1 MLTNRREGDRG
12 WAIGDRQSP
21 WHALVTLMLATS
33 QMARHLLTIRYPLSP
48 IAFVPIRHLL
58 SPIPFLL
65 LTFTAFAADND
76 YRLGA
81 GDLIRVSVFGAPD
94 LSAELRVSE
103 SGNITYPLVG
113 PLSVAGRSPAQVE
126 AMIGAHLVEGGFV
139 RDPQVSLLVVEYRS
153 QQVSVLGHV
162 VKPGQYSLQ
171 SASTLLSLLAEA
183 GGPINDEA
191 ADFATI
197 MRKDGTKTTVD
208 LAALFNGDPK
218 QNAPVRGGDTIYVPR
233 APQFYVY
240 GEVQK
245 PGMYRLERNMT
256 VSRAISAGGGLT
268 ARGSERRVVVK
279 RRNAKGE
286 EETYSVKGS
295 DLLQADDVLLVKEG
309 FF

>member
-1 MLTNRREGDRG
+1 MLTSRKEGDTR
-12 WAIGDRQSP
+12 WRIGDSRKR
-21 WHALVTLMLATS
+21 WRAYVHTLLA
-33 QMARHLLTIRYPLSP
+33 ARRFLTIPHRLSP
-48 IAFVPIRHLL
+48 IAF
-58 SPIPFLL
+58 LL
-65 LTFTAFAADND
+65 LTCLTFGAAAADSD

-81 GDLIRVSVFGAPD
+81 GDLVRVSVFGAPD
-94 LSAELRVSE
+94 LSAEVRVSE
-103 SGNITYPLVG
+103 SGNISYPLVG
-113 PLSVAGRSPAQVE
+113 QLSVAGRSPAQVE

-139 RDPQVSLLVVEYRS
+139 RDPQVSLLVLEYRS

-171 SASTLLSLLAEA
+171 SASTVLSLLAEA

-191 ADFATI
+191 ADFATV
-197 MRKDGTKTTVD
+197 MRKDGTKATID

-218 QNAPVRGGDTIYVPR
+218 QNVPITGGATIYVPR

-286 EETYSVKGS
+286 EQIFSVEGS

>member
-1 MLTNRREGDRG
+1 M
-12 WAIGDRQSP
+12 
-21 WHALVTLMLATS
+21 H
-33 QMARHLLTIRYPLSP
+33 IRL
-48 IAFVPIRHLL
+48 
-58 SPIPFLL
+58 FLL
-65 LTFTAFAADND
+65 ALIGWFAVGGAAAADND

-81 GDLIRVSVFGAPD
+81 GDLLRISVFGSPD

-113 PLSVAGRSPAQVE
+113 AISVAGRSPAQVE
-126 AMIGAHLVEGGFV
+126 AMISAHLVEGGFL
-139 RDPQVSLLVVEYRS
+139 RDPQVSVLVVEYRS

-191 ADFATI
+191 GDFATV
-197 MRKDGTKTTVD
+197 MRKDGTRTEID

-218 QNAPVRGGDTIYVPR
+218 QNVPIQGGDTIFVPR
-233 APQFYVY
+233 APQFYIY

-286 EETYSVKGS
+286 EVNVSVSGS
-295 DLLQADDVLLVKEG
+295 DLIKADDVVLVKEG